1 MDEVMEE
8 TLDLLR
14 VSLPQDI
21 ELSTVPAARATAVIA
36 DPTHIH
42 QLIMNLCRNAEHAMP
57 TGGKLTVSLDVIDAN
72 EDAALSHGLLPAG
85 RYIRLRVEDTG
96 CGMTPEVAARIF
108 EPFFTTRESGTGTG
122 LGLALVQGIVTDL
135 GGAIDVASRPGQ
147 GSAFDIYLPR
157 SDVEAIEK
165 ADFAAPLPRGYGER
179 VLLVEDEKPLMLL
192 TEEMLAALNYEP
204 AGFTR
209 PSEALEEFHADPT
222 RFDAV
227 VLDQLMPGMIGTEL
241 ARQMRLLRADI
252 PVVLIS
258 GYTGPVL
265 TQQALSA
272 GIEHILTKPL
282 DLRQIAEALSK
293 VLAREAVR

>member
-1 MDEVMEE
+1 
-8 TLDLLR
+8 
-14 VSLPQDI
+14 
-21 ELSTVPAARATAVIA
+21 
-36 DPTHIH
+36 
-42 QLIMNLCRNAEHAMP
+42 MNLCRNAEHAMSA
-57 TGGKLTVSLDVIDAN
+57 GGKLTVSLDVIDAN
-72 EDAALSHGLLPAG
+72 EDATLSHGLLPAG

-135 GGAIDVASRPGQ
+135 GGAIDVASRPEQ
-147 GSAFDIYLPR
+147 GSTFDIYLPR
-157 SDVEAIEK
+157 SDAEAIEK
-165 ADFAAPLPRGYGER
+165 ADYAIPLPRGHGER
-179 VLLVEDEKPLMLL
+179 VLLVEDERPLMLL

-209 PSEALEEFHADPT
+209 PSEALEEFRADPT

-227 VLDQLMPGMIGTEL
+227 VLDQLMPGMTGTEL
-241 ARQMRLLRADI
+241 ARQIRQLRADV

-265 TQQALSA
+265 TLQALSS
-272 GIEHILTKPL
+272 GIDHILTKPL
-282 DLRQIAEALSK
+282 DLQQIAEALSK
-293 VLAREAVR
+293 VLAREPVR